1 VLQLLRFGQKAR
13 RSRSR
18 ERGTL
23 SQ

>member
-1 VLQLLRFGQKAR
+1 VLQLLRFGQKAW

-18 ERGTL
+18 GRSTL